1 MQLCMHSK
9 LRSGNMA
16 KFFLS
21 SRCPHFFY
29 SYDPQTWLGERPT
42 HLIWVNCWMQM
53 FLKGFQ
59 QNILNDILSK
69 LPFLYRK
76 QKKEQS
82 RSLWKVGARDIVFIV
97 VKTCLPKVS
106 LFLEALQLCS
116 PSTAML
122 EQEVWEERRS
132 QKQTTTKPTRS
143 AAWGQKGS
151 RNPTGRGNSARHLK
165 RRPRDL
171 QECVSWHDILWYG
184 IWYAYHSTN
193 LSKVVCFNLTLPFP
207 PFPTLL

>member
-1 MQLCMHSK
+1 MPPFFFIPMTLK
-9 LRSGNMA
+9 L
-16 KFFLS
+16 
-21 SRCPHFFY
+21 
-29 SYDPQTWLGERPT
+29 D
-42 HLIWVNCWMQM
+42 WVN
-53 FLKGFQ
+53 GPP
-59 QNILNDILSK
+59 ILSG
-69 LPFLYRK
+69 LTAGCRCFWRDFSRIYLMTFFQNSLFFTESR
-76 QKKEQS
+76 KEQS
-82 RSLWKVGARDIVFIV
+82 RSLWEVGARDTVFIV
-97 VKTCLPKVS
+97 LKTCLPKVS

-132 QKQTTTKPTRS
+132 QKQTTTRPTLS

-151 RNPTGRGNSARHLK
+151 RNPTGRGNSVRHLK
-165 RRPRDL
+165 RRPWDL
-171 QECVSWHDILWYG
+171 QGCVNWYDILWYG